1 MSGTVRITRERL
13 RSPVLLVY
21 AAVIPLLIAATWWS
35 TRLPAIVDGLPGK
48 KFAEVGSAFQQRML
62 LRHPIGSPASALAGD
77 LRSAGF
83 TTGAGSATYS
93 SRFLVC
99 AKKWT
104 ARWSVTRSDRLGAI
118 VGAYSETC
126 L

>member
-1 MSGTVRITRERL
+1 RERL

-21 AAVIPLLIAATWWS
+21 AAVIPILIAATWWS

-48 KFAEVGSAFQQRML
+48 KFIEVGAAFQQRL
-62 LRHPIGSPASALAGD
+62 LFQHPVGSPASALASD
-77 LRSAGF
+77 LRAAGF
-83 TTGAGSATYS
+83 TIGAGSATYS

-104 ARWSVTRSDRLGAI
+104 ARWSVTPPDRLGAI
-118 VGAYSETC
+118 TGSYGETC

>member
-1 MSGTVRITRERL
+1 MPI
-13 RSPVLLVY
+13 Y
-21 AAVIPLLIAATWWS
+21 AAVIVVLVAATWWS

-48 KFAEVGSAFQQRML
+48 KFAEVGAAFQQRL
-62 LRHPIGSPASALAGD
+62 LLQHPVGSPASALASD
-77 LRSAGF
+77 LRAAGF
-83 TTGAGSATYS
+83 TTAAGSATYS

-104 ARWSVTRSDRLGAI
+104 ARWSVTPADRLGAI